1 MCEHAD
7 LPAMVGFV
15 SEHVAQHL
23 HANRPWPG
31 PAISH
36 KLLDAT
42 TSIEGFCQHLRAT
55 SATLGQ
61 CGTGLLRRAVRAIEL
76 AGNLQVRSGGP
87 DPLGPDIVHVREDR
101 RDGADSPGRFG
112 VPGGWLKTLNE
123 NLVQS
128 LVRGK
133 DADG

>member
-1 MCEHAD
+1 MREHAD

-31 PAISH
+31 PAVSH

-42 TSIEGFCQHLRAT
+42 TSIEGFCKHLRAA
-55 SATLGQ
+55 SGTLGQ
-61 CGTGLLRRAVRAIEL
+61 CGSGLLRRAVRAIEL
-76 AGNLQVRSGGP
+76 ARNLQVRSGEP

-101 RDGADSPGRFG
+101 RDSADLAGWFCI
-112 VPGGWLKTLNE
+112 PGGWLKMFDE
-123 NLVQS
+123 NLVHS
-128 LVRGK
+128 LVRDK